1 MNRPLEL
8 GRKDRWA
15 VILAGGEGTRLRSYI
30 HRITGRECPKQYYP
44 VVGTTTL
51 LEQTLARVWL
61 RLAPERT
68 RAVVNHAHQGFYSAI
83 SKIWPELE
91 LLIQPTNH
99 GTAPGILYALM
110 VIATRSPNASVAI
123 FPSDHYVGDSD
134 RFMQYVD
141 SAFDATLRHPETPIL
156 LGVAPFEAELGYG
169 WIEPGTLISNGAEP
183 PVLRISGFWE
193 KPPLHIA
200 RELFHR
206 ACLLNTLII
215 VGTVSSL
222 IGTIASALPS
232 TYAAMNVAQSAL
244 DHALEEVMIRAIYS
258 RMAHAD
264 FSQSVLAGRPDK
276 FAVMSISDVEW
287 SDLGVPERVI
297 ALRSR
302 EINGTDGRA
311 SLLANDAANE
321 GERVTQASSAESLA
335 ARIRPRREIDF
346 EVSGGSQIIV

>member
-15 VILAGGEGTRLRSYI
+15 VILAAGEGKRLRSYI
-30 HRITGRECPKQYYP
+30 HRIAGRECPKQYFP
-44 VVGTTTL
+44 IVGTTTL
-51 LEQTLARVWL
+51 LEQTLARVSL
-61 RLAPERT
+61 RVAPERT
-68 RAVVNHAHQGFYSAI
+68 LAVVNRAHQGFYSAI
-83 SKIWPELE
+83 SNTRPDLG
-91 LLIQPTNH
+91 LLIQPDDL
-99 GTAPGILYALM
+99 GTAPGILYALL
-110 VIATRSPNASVAI
+110 VIALRSPNALVAV
-123 FPSDHYVGDSD
+123 FPSDHYVGDND
-134 RFMQYVD
+134 RFMQHVD
-141 SAFDATLRHPETPIL
+141 SAFEATLRYPETPIV

-206 ACLLNTLII
+206 SCLLNTFII

-232 TYAAMNVAQSAL
+232 TYAAMNVAQSSL
-244 DHALEEVMIRAIYS
+244 GHALEEVMIRAVYS
-258 RMAHAD
+258 RMSRAD
-264 FSQSVLAGRPDK
+264 FSQSVLARHPDK
-276 FAVMSISDVEW
+276 FAVMSVSDVEW

-302 EINGTDGRA
+302 EIKLGRPIEMPHSSA
-311 SLLANDAANE
+311 DRISAND
-321 GERVTQASSAESLA
+321 SSAYSAIRAESLTKH
-335 ARIRPRREIDF
+335 
-346 EVSGGSQIIV
+346 VT

>member
-1 MNRPLEL
+1 LREEQEMNRTLEL
-8 GRKDRWA
+8 RQKDRWA
-15 VILAGGEGTRLRSYI
+15 VILAGGEGRRLRSYI
-30 HRITGRECPKQYYP
+30 HRIAGRECPKQYFP
-44 VVGTTTL
+44 IVGTTTL
-51 LEQTLARVWL
+51 LEQTLVRVRR

-68 RAVVNHAHQGFYSAI
+68 LAVVNNAHKDFYTAI
-83 SKIWPELE
+83 SNKWSGLK
-91 LLIQPTNH
+91 LLIQPENR

-110 VIATRSPNASVAI
+110 VIAKRSANASVAI
-123 FPSDHYVGDSD
+123 FPSDHYVGDND

-141 SAFDATLRHPETPIL
+141 SAFDATLRHPETPIV

-200 RELFHR
+200 RELFR
-206 ACLLNTLII
+206 RSCLLNTFII

-244 DHALEEVMIRAIYS
+244 GHALEEVMIRAIYS
-258 RMAHAD
+258 RMAQAD
-264 FSQSVLAGRPDK
+264 FSQSVLAERPNK

-302 EINGTDGRA
+302 PSQLAEDVMSPIAYR
-311 SLLANDAANE
+311 SL
-321 GERVTQASSAESLA
+321 RVATSES
-335 ARIRPRREIDF
+335 
-346 EVSGGSQIIV
+346 GQ

>member
-30 HRITGRECPKQYYP
+30 HRITGRECPKQYFP
-44 VVGTTTL
+44 IVGTTSL

-61 RLAPERT
+61 GLAPERT
-68 RAVVNHAHQGFYSAI
+68 LAVVNRAHQGFYSDI
-83 SKIWPELE
+83 SKIWPQLE

-110 VIATRSPNASVAI
+110 VVAKRSPNASVAI

-134 RFMQYVD
+134 RFMEYVD
-141 SAFDATLRHPETPIL
+141 SAFDATLRHPEMPIV
-156 LGVAPFEAELGYG
+156 LGVTPSGAELGYG
-169 WIEPGTLISNGAEP
+169 WIEPGALISNGAEF
-183 PVLRISGFWE
+183 PVFQISGFWE

-200 RELFHR
+200 RQLCR
-206 ACLLNTLII
+206 RSCLLNTFII

-222 IGTIASALPS
+222 IGMIASALPRM
-232 TYAAMNVAQSAL
+232 YAAMNVAQSTL
-244 DHALEEVMIRAIYS
+244 GHALEEVMIRAIYS
-258 RMAHAD
+258 RISQED
-264 FSQSVLAGRPDK
+264 FSQSVLVEHADK
-276 FAVMSISDVEW
+276 FAVMPISDVEW

-302 EINGTDGRA
+302 EINGADHGA
-311 SLLANDAANE
+311 SLFATHAAN
-321 GERVTQASSAESLA
+321 
-335 ARIRPRREIDF
+335 
-346 EVSGGSQIIV
+346 

>member
-1 MNRPLEL
+1 MSSPLAL

-15 VILAGGEGTRLRSYI
+15 VILAGGEGKRLRSYI
-30 HRITGRECPKQYYP
+30 HRIAGSECPKQYFP
-44 VVGTTTL
+44 IVGTTTL
-51 LEQTLARVWL
+51 LEQTLARVSL
-61 RLAPERT
+61 RLAPEQT
-68 RAVVNHAHQGFYSAI
+68 LVVVNRAHQVFYSAI
-83 SKIWPELE
+83 SNTRPELE
-91 LLIQPTNH
+91 LLIQPH
-99 GTAPGILYALM
+99 CLGTAPGILYALL
-110 VIATRSPNASVAI
+110 VIAKRSPNASVAI
-123 FPSDHYVGDSD
+123 FPSDHYVGDDD

-141 SAFDATLRHPETPIL
+141 SAFGATLRHPDTPIV

-183 PVLRISGFWE
+183 PLLRISGFWE

-206 ACLLNTLII
+206 ACLLNTFII

-244 DHALEEVMIRAIYS
+244 GHALQEVMIRAIYS
-258 RMAHAD
+258 RLARAD
-264 FSQSVLAGRPDK
+264 FSQSVLAKHPDK

-302 EINGTDGRA
+302 EIKVGRPIEVPHSSA
-311 SLLANDAANE
+311 DRISADDSAAYWAI
-321 GERVTQASSAESLA
+321 RAESLTKHMT
-335 ARIRPRREIDF
+335 
-346 EVSGGSQIIV
+346 

>member
-1 MNRPLEL
+1 
-8 GRKDRWA
+8 

-30 HRITGRECPKQYYP
+30 HRIAGRECPKQYFP
-44 VVGTTTL
+44 IVGTTTL

-61 RLAPERT
+61 GLAPERT
-68 RAVVNHAHQGFYSAI
+68 LAVVNHAHQRFYSDI

-110 VIATRSPNASVAI
+110 VIAKRSPDASVAI
-123 FPSDHYVGDSD
+123 FPSDHYVGDDD
-134 RFMQYVD
+134 RFMQHVD
-141 SAFDATLRHPETPIL
+141 SAFDATVRHPETPIV

-200 RELFHR
+200 RELFR
-206 ACLLNTLII
+206 RSCLLNTFII

-232 TYAAMNVAQSAL
+232 TYAAMNVAQSSL
-244 DHALEEVMIRAIYS
+244 GHALEEVMIRAIYS
-258 RMAHAD
+258 RMAQAD

-276 FAVMSISDVEW
+276 FAVMSVSDVEW

-302 EINGTDGRA
+302 EIKVGGPIAVPRSCADSVGTT
-311 SLLANDAANE
+311 NAA
-321 GERVTQASSAESLA
+321 AYSATRTENPTKHVA
-335 ARIRPRREIDF
+335 
-346 EVSGGSQIIV
+346 